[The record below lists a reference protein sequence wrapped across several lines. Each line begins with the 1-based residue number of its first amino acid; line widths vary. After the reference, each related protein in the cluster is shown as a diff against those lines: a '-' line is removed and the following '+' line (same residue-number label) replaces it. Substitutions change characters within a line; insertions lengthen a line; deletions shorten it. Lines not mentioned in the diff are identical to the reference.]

1 MKKTTLH
8 MYLATLAGLLIPVTA
23 FAHPGHILA
32 GSMGFSAGFLHPF
45 TGVDHLLAM
54 VTVGIWAAQLGGRA
68 RWVVPTAFVSL
79 MLVGGALGM
88 SAVGLP
94 YMESGILVS
103 ILVLGFLVA
112 GAFKFPLI
120 ISGGLVGLFAIF
132 HGYAH
137 GSEMPTAMSA
147 LSYSIGFA
155 VATALLHGL
164 GLGSGMLLQRRH
176 DTLSRLAGGAIVLG
190 GLALSFS

>member
-1 MKKTTLH
+1 MKKSTLH
-8 MYLATLAGLLIPVTA
+8 VYLAVLTGLLLPATA
-23 FAHPGHILA
+23 LAHPGHMA
-32 GSMGFSAGFLHPF
+32 GSMGFSTGFLHPF
-45 TGVDHLLAM
+45 TGADHLLAM
-54 VTVGIWAAQLGGRA
+54 VAVGIWAAQQGGRA
-68 RWVVPTAFVSL
+68 RWTVPIAFVTF
-79 MLVGGALGM
+79 MLIGGALGI
-88 SAVGLP
+88 SAIGLP
-94 YMESGILVS
+94 YIESGILVS

-112 GAFKFPLI
+112 GAFKFPLT
-120 ISGGLVGLFAIF
+120 ISGGLVGVFAIF

-137 GSEMPTAMSA
+137 GSEMPVGISV

-176 DTLSRLAGGAIVLG
+176 DILSRLAGSAIVLG